1 MSLCPKFNRKSRVG
15 LLQLFFSVCI
25 WQFIH
30 KYQFEGTHAKVNS
43 SLFES
48 KIFKGKPVREG
59 EYTFVVSLQL
69 NGVHICSSG
78 IFQKGFLL
86 TLRSCASY
94 MLNCMNKKMK
104 TATAVFGN
112 SDLKKGQTAFIKD
125 ISFPL
130 HGGYSAEGVEVVTV
144 S

>member
-1 MSLCPKFNRKSRVG
+1 MSLCPKFNRKSRVK
-15 LLQLFFSVCI
+15 LLQIFFSVCI

-30 KYQFEGTHAKVNS
+30 KYQFEGTHATANS
-43 SLFES
+43 SFFES
-48 KIFKGKPVREG
+48 KIFKGQPAGEG
-59 EYTFVVSLQL
+59 EYTFLVSLQL

-94 MLNCMNKKMK
+94 MLNCMNKQMK

-112 SDLKKGQTAFIKD
+112 SDLKKKQTALIKE

-130 HGGYSAEGVEVVTV
+130 RGGYSAEGVEVITV